1 MIDAPQIT
9 GSQPLIAAV
18 VHLQCPRHEI
28 KNLAGPA
35 IREIHA
41 VLNSQGQT
49 PQGPMFMHHLTM
61 SSAEFDVE
69 VGFPVAAPIAA
80 QGRVRPG
87 RLPAARVARTIYHG
101 PYEGLHGAWD
111 AFGKRLERDGLVDRK
126 LLTPIRTLWERY
138 LVGPETTPDTSQWRT
153 ELNLPLAPVENA

>member
-1 MIDAPQIT
+1 MIDPPQIT
-9 GSQPLIAAV
+9 DAQRQIAAV
-18 VHLQCPRHEI
+18 VHLQCPRDEI
-28 KNLAGPA
+28 KSLAGPA
-35 IREIHA
+35 ISEVLDA
-41 VLNSQGQT
+41 LNSQGQT

-69 VGFPVAAPIAA
+69 VGFPVATPIVA

-87 RLPAARVARTIYHG
+87 QLPATRVARTVYHG
-101 PYEGLHGAWD
+101 AYEGLHGAWD
-111 AFGKRLERDGLVDRK
+111 AFGKRLERDGLVDRR
-126 LLTPIRTLWERY
+126 LLAPIRTLWERY